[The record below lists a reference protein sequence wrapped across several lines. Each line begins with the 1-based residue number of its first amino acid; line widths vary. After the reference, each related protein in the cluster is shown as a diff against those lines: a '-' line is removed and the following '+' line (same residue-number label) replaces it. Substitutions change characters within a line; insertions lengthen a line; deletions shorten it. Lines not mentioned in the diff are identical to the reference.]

1 MGLGERIR
9 ERRQEIG
16 LTQDDLA
23 KILEVTP
30 QHISAIENDKRL
42 PSLEFLVKLAKT
54 LKVTTDYLLSGEEAI
69 VTPTISAIKADKK
82 LSTRSRNALVN
93 LVEELY
99 EERS

>member
-1 MGLGERIR
+1 MTTGERIR

-23 KILEVTP
+23 KILGVTP

-42 PSLEFLVKLAKT
+42 PSLDFLVKLARA

-69 VTPTISAIKADKK
+69 VTPTISAIKADGK
-82 LSTRSRNALVN
+82 LSSRTRNALAA

-99 EERS
+99 EKA

>member
-1 MGLGERIR
+1 MSIGKRIR

-23 KILEVTP
+23 KILGVTP
-30 QHISAIENDKRL
+30 QHISAIETDKRA
-42 PSLEFLVKLAKT
+42 PSLDFMVKLAKE

-69 VTPTISAIKADKK
+69 VTPTISAIKADGK
-82 LSTRSRNALVN
+82 LSPRARNALAA

-99 EERS
+99 EKA